1 MLEDT
6 DKTIEVM
13 KAAMEKEEK
22 EKLAKKSTND
32 DNEEKKNVDNNKAD
46 KNKASQ
52 EDSELDKNQDAEEV
66 VEASTSEKDGATK
79 TSKSFL
85 KSSKNKELVA
95 KEEKI
100 NELSD
105 RLMRTM
111 AEYDN
116 FRKRSEKEKSQMFD
130 LGVKNVLE
138 KLLPVIDN
146 FERGLDSIGE
156 EDKDNSYVQGFNM
169 IYKQLMTC
177 MEEIGVKVIEAVGQ
191 EFDPNYHNAV
201 MHGEDESLGENVV
214 AEEFQKGYMYHDTV
228 IRHSMVK
235 VVN

>member
-1 MLEDT
+1 MEDT

-22 EKLAKKSTND
+22 EKNTDKSTNTIED
-32 DNEEKKNVDNNKAD
+32 NQISKACQEDNEMEKTHD
-46 KNKASQ
+46 
-52 EDSELDKNQDAEEV
+52 EEEV
-66 VEASTSEKDGATK
+66 VESCSSDTSEKEETTK
-79 TSKSFL
+79 ASKSFL
-85 KSSKNKELVA
+85 KGSKNKELAA

-100 NELSD
+100 NELND
-105 RLMRTM
+105 KLMRTM

-130 LGVKNVLE
+130 FGVKSVLE

-146 FERGLDSIGE
+146 FERGLDSISD

-169 IYKQLMTC
+169 IYKQLMTT
-177 MEEIGVKVIEAVGQ
+177 MDDIGVKAIEAVGN
-191 EFDPNYHNAV
+191 EFDPNFHNAV
-201 MHGEDESLGENVV
+201 MHSEDETEGENIV
-214 AEEFQKGYMYHDTV
+214 AEEFQKGYMYHENV